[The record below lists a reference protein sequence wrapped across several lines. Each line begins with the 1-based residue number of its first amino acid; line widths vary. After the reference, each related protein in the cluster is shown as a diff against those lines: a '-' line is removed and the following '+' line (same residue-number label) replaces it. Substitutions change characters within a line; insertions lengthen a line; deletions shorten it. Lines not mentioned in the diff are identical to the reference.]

1 MSVYQRVIRSISR
14 NPAKS
19 LLLLLIFFIIGNA
32 MAVAI
37 AVGIATQN
45 VDSQI
50 KQKLG
55 TVVRVGFD
63 YNYWNEVIKNLE
75 WGPSV
80 EVQVIGNSG
89 KVHTMYEQPARD
101 INDKLNH
108 VLTYTERIR
117 QSHRVKS
124 FDYSVLVNAGS
135 TYLKTAGNDL
145 LPPEHNSKDDHLFGF
160 FLTGTEYAPFQLL
173 ESGKAELVAGRT
185 FTQEEIDQGAK
196 VALISQEVAEI
207 NQLQVG
213 DRMVLTHYATINPI
227 IPDLMVGE
235 IELVLQVIGIYQ
247 NHELPQLN
255 FSKTEFGISQGN
267 YEEKWYTKIRMNT
280 IWLPNKVV
288 IELGDERKAMLLERG
303 VPDRILG
310 VVDLNVSNPIFILHS
325 PDDVEPFI
333 EEFSHLLDERF
344 RFYANRAF
352 YDQIRLPLQQTRQM
366 ADSVLMFSVAGA
378 IVIIGLTVL
387 MFIRDR
393 KYELGIL
400 MSLGETKS
408 RIVAQVVLEV
418 VVIALLGVALSL
430 FTGQLLADQISE
442 SMIRDE
448 LIADINFST
457 DKEFWNIRKE
467 MGQYVSHVSPEELAD
482 NYQIRLSTKY
492 IALFGLTYLGTSLLA
507 TSLPTWYI
515 VRLHPK
521 RVLMN

>member
-1 MSVYQRVIRSISR
+1 MSVYQRVIRSILR

-45 VDSQI
+45 VDRQI

-55 TVVRVGFD
+55 AVVKLGID
-63 YNYWNEVIKNLE
+63 YKHTEKLRGTIDL
-75 WGPSV
+75 SSR
-80 EVQVIGNSG
+80 EVQVTGNSG
-89 KVHTMYEQPARD
+89 KVYTMYEEEKP
-101 INDKLNH
+101 
-108 VLTYTERIR
+108 VLEDRLEQIFTFTEPMR
-117 QSHRVKS
+117 QSARVKS
-124 FDYSVLVNAGS
+124 FDYTLGLSAGS

-145 LPPEHNSKDDHLFGF
+145 LPPEHNTDDDHLFGF
-160 FLTGTEYAPFQLL
+160 SLRGTEYAPLQVL

-213 DRMVLTHYATINPI
+213 DKMVLKIYPTINSM
-227 IPDLMVGE
+227 IPDLIVGE
-235 IELVLQVIGIYQ
+235 IDFVLQVIGIYQ
-247 NHELPQLN
+247 NHEIPQLD
-255 FSKTEFGISQGN
+255 FSKTDFGISHGN
-267 YEEKWYTKIRMNT
+267 YEEKWYTKRRMNT

-288 IELGDERKAMLLERG
+288 IKMGGERKAMLLERG
-303 VPDRILG
+303 VPDKLLGATEVYIL
-310 VVDLNVSNPIFILHS
+310 DPIFTLHS
-325 PDDVEPFI
+325 PEDVEPFI
-333 EEFSHLLDERF
+333 EEFNPLLDEAH
-344 RFYANRAF
+344 RFYANSTF
-352 YDQIRLPLQQTRQM
+352 YDQVKLPLQQTRRM
-366 ADSVLMFSVAGA
+366 ADSVLMFSVAGS

-400 MSLGETKS
+400 MSLGETRP

-430 FTGQLLADQISE
+430 FSGQLLADQISQA
-442 SMIRDE
+442 MIRDE

-457 DKEFWNIRKE
+457 DKEFWEVRRE
-467 MGQYVSHVSPEELAD
+467 MGQYVSHVSPQELAD
-482 NYQIRLSTKY
+482 NYQIRFTSKY
-492 IALFGLTYLGTSLLA
+492 IALFGLIYLGTSLLA

-515 VRLHPK
+515 VQLHPK